1 MCIVLCPMFLPPD
14 GDAFCTGRLAYTFG
28 KTMMANEQNPEG
40 IARSLRKLRPR
51 GIGLRSFLLLIFFAT
66 TVAGWGATQ
75 ATEPALEETPAT
87 TPTAA
92 VVPPDSLGRDT
103 PRGTVLGF
111 LAAVQDHNYERSGR
125 YLETET
131 VDNPEELSGQLANI
145 LNNSRLRDL
154 SELPDGSSQAGV
166 PRDIERVQTVA
177 MGSDSLNIELRRVT
191 RDQHQVWLF
200 SAQTIE
206 GVPAAYAYL
215 RESSFERSLPSFL
228 TKPLWLLIP
237 AWKYIALAL
246 GFVLAFA
253 LVYAIRLPLRRMLIR
268 VFPGQSEAHGE
279 RLVKRIAR
287 PIGILVWLLL
297 TELMVLAFALPL
309 LARELWHGILSKIG
323 VAVIVWVFLAAIN
336 VAALAYRWKMEEHG
350 TADVTAVV
358 RLGQRAVNLLCIFL
372 GIVVVLRTVGYDVTA
387 MLAGLGVGGLA
398 LAFAAQKTLE
408 NVFGG
413 ISVILDKP
421 IRVGDDVLVGEK
433 VGKVVDIGLRSTK
446 FRTLDRT
453 IMTVPNGQLST
464 MTLENLSM
472 RDMMW
477 FHHVLSVRVNGGARD
492 IETLLEALRALLAG
506 DAAVNPPTQRV
517 RLIGLDAQSC
527 SIEMFCHIK
536 TRVSNDFLK
545 TQESLLLRSYSIIEA
560 HGACLASPVKSIQVT
575 QSNREDV
582 AASGPVSGT
591 GPEK

>member
-1 MCIVLCPMFLPPD
+1 
-14 GDAFCTGRLAYTFG
+14 
-28 KTMMANEQNPEG
+28 MANEQNPEG

-51 GIGLRSFLLLIFFAT
+51 GIGLRSFLLLIFFVMTA
-66 TVAGWGATQ
+66 ACSCAAQ
-75 ATEPALEETPAT
+75 ATEPASEETPAS
-87 TPTAA
+87 TPTT
-92 VVPPDSLGRDT
+92 VVPLPDQLGRDT

-111 LAAVQDHNYERSGR
+111 LAAVQDHDYERSRR
-125 YLETET
+125 YLETES
-131 VDNPEELSGQLANI
+131 VDNPEELSDQLANI

-154 SELPDGSSQAGV
+154 SELPDGSSQIGL
-166 PRDIERVQTVA
+166 PRDIERVQKVA

-200 SAQTIE
+200 SAETME
-206 GVPAAYAYL
+206 GVPAAYTYL

-253 LVYAIRLPLRRMLIR
+253 LVYAIRLPLRRALIR
-268 VFPGQSEAHGE
+268 IFPEQSEAHGQ

-358 RLGQRAVNLLCIFL
+358 RLAQRAVNLLCIFL
-372 GIVVVLRTVGYDVTA
+372 GIAVVLRTVGYDVTA

-472 RDMMW
+472 RDMIW
-477 FHHVLSVRVNGGARD
+477 FHHIFNVEVKGGAREVES
-492 IETLLEALRALLAG
+492 ILEALRTLLA
-506 DAAVNPPTQRV
+506 DDPSVNPATQRV
-517 RLIGLDAQSC
+517 RLIGLDTQSF
-527 SIEMFCHIK
+527 SVELFCHIR
-536 TRVSNDFLK
+536 TRVATEFLK
-545 TQESLLLRSYSIIEA
+545 IQESLLLRILAILDA
-560 HGACLASPVKSIQVT
+560 HGVALSSPTTTIQFAQGNADKVAINRT
-575 QSNREDV
+575 QGAEFPPLD
-582 AASGPVSGT
+582 
-591 GPEK
+591 K